1 MVRTSLVHR
10 ILHVGKIHKYIRTK
24 DCFSHVMMSEVIG
37 QKSFNEIVSFDV
49 LFLRVL
55 LVRSGYYLVEVQ

>member
-10 ILHVGKIHKYIRTK
+10 ILDVGKIHKYIRTK

-49 LFLRVL
+49 LFLV
-55 LVRSGYYLVEVQ
+55 VIT